1 MARPK
6 SEDKRNALMAAATRV
21 FVAQGLAAPTAAIA
35 KAAGISSG
43 SLFTYFKTK
52 AELLNALFLELK
64 VEMAETSLRGLPA
77 KAHLRTQFEH
87 MWLNWMHWAGKYP
100 GKRRTLALLQVS
112 DEITPVT
119 RAAGHQAMLE
129 IAGMLERARAK
140 GPMRHLSMGYV
151 VTVMNSVAEA
161 TMDFIVKD
169 SKRAEENIQAG
180 FDALWRIVAG

>member
-6 SEDKRNALMAAATRV
+6 SDDKRNALMDAATRV
-21 FVAQGLAAPTAAIA
+21 ILAQGLAAPTAAIA

-52 AELLNALFLELK
+52 SELFNALYLELK
-64 VEMAETSLRGLPA
+64 TEMAQASLHGMPP
-77 KAHLRTQFEH
+77 KAPLREQFEH
-87 MWLNWMHWAGKYP
+87 MWHHWMRWAGKFP
-100 GKRRTLALLQVS
+100 AKRRALALLGVS

-140 GPMRHLSMGYV
+140 GPMRHASMAFVG
-151 VTVMNSVAEA
+151 TILNSVADA
-161 TMDFIVKD
+161 TMDFVINEPGKADEHMRV
-169 SKRAEENIQAG
+169 G
-180 FDALWRIVAG
+180 FDALWRMVAG